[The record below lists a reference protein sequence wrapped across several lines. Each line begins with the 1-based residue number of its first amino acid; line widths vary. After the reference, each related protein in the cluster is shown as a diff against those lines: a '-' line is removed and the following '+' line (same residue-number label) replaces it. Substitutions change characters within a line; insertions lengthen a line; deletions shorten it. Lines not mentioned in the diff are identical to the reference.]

1 MFVPPPTIPLDWDSL
16 ALDETPV
23 QEPNTT
29 TGNHMSP
36 RMAWCRRKHGMR
48 ATKAPPRHPGK
59 QAFAPTCL
67 IALGE
72 NLASPST
79 PTPLDC
85 IIVENPESKNPEE
98 TEPAGKRQTLATTR
112 RQFWQISKAFFASE
126 RRRKARGFLIT
137 LLVLALAVGAIQVL
151 MSYAGRDFMTAIT
164 RKDPDAYWKALGWYL
179 GSFALAIPVGV
190 YYRWV
195 EERLALLWRE
205 WMAQHLVKRY
215 FNNRAYFRLRGSE
228 SVDNPDQRI
237 SEDVRNFTT
246 SSLAFL
252 LILLNSLITF
262 VGFIG
267 VLWMISSTLVAMLVL
282 YAVAGTAI
290 SIVIGRKLVRLHY
303 LQYEKEADFRYALV
317 RVRDNAESIAF
328 YRGEKREHLNLF
340 NRLST
345 AVANMREVIIRN
357 RNLAFFTNSYNY
369 IALVL
374 PLMVVAPMY
383 MRGQVEFGVV
393 TQAAGAFGSV
403 LTAVSLIIAQFGGLS
418 AYLAGVQRLGNLW
431 DQLDEHDAEEQ
442 RIAYEATNTPD
453 ENSRLV
459 KLDKLTIC
467 TPGKMKTLV
476 EQLSFE
482 LRPGQSLLIMGPSGT
497 GKSSVLRTIAGLWP
511 GACGLLERPAF
522 DQLMFLPQRP
532 YMVEGCLRDQLLY
545 PYPDRGANEEEI
557 LRVLEEVN
565 LSDVL
570 HRVEGDVERVVDW
583 SNMLSLGEQQRIAL
597 ARLFLRKPKF
607 AFLDEA
613 TSALDE
619 ENQQLLYQKIRK
631 SGIAYISV
639 GHRTTLIDHHD
650 RLLKLDRSGSWEIVN
665 AAEVATT

>member
-1 MFVPPPTIPLDWDSL
+1 M
-16 ALDETPV
+16 
-23 QEPNTT
+23 
-29 TGNHMSP
+29 
-36 RMAWCRRKHGMR
+36 
-48 ATKAPPRHPGK
+48 
-59 QAFAPTCL
+59 
-67 IALGE
+67 
-72 NLASPST
+72 
-79 PTPLDC
+79 
-85 IIVENPESKNPEE
+85 ENPESKNPEN
-98 TEPAGKRQTLATTR
+98 TEAAGKRQTLATTR
-112 RQFWQISKAFFASE
+112 RQFWQITKAFFASE

-137 LLVLALAVGAIQVL
+137 LLVLALSVGAIQVL
-151 MSYAGRDFMTAIT
+151 MSYAGRDFMTSII
-164 RKDPDAYWKALGWYL
+164 RKDPGAYWKAFGWYL

-215 FNNRAYFRLRGSE
+215 FNNRAYYRLRGSE

-246 SSLAFL
+246 SSLSFL
-252 LILLNSLITF
+252 LILLNSLVTLI
-262 VGFIG
+262 GFIG
-267 VLWMISSTLVAMLVL
+267 VLWMISGTLVTMLVV

-303 LQYEKEADFRYALV
+303 MQYEKEADFRYGLV

-328 YRGEKREHLNLF
+328 YRGEKREHLDLF
-340 NRLST
+340 NRLT
-345 AVANMREVIIRN
+345 AAVANMRQVIIRN

-374 PLMVVAPMY
+374 PVLIVAPMY
-383 MRGQVEFGVV
+383 MRGEVEFGVV
-393 TQAAGAFGSV
+393 TQAAGAFGTV
-403 LTAVSLIIAQFGGLS
+403 LTAVSLIITQFGGLS

-442 RIAYEATNTPD
+442 RIAYEAHNKPD

-459 KLDKLTIC
+459 KLDGLTIC
-467 TPGKMKTLV
+467 TPGVMKTLV
-476 EQLSFE
+476 EKLSFE

-511 GACGLLERPAF
+511 GACGLLERPAA

-532 YMVEGCLRDQLLY
+532 YMIEGCLRDQLLY

-557 LRVLEEVN
+557 LAVLEEVN

-570 HRVEGDVERVVDW
+570 LRVEGDLERVVEW
-583 SNMLSLGEQQRIAL
+583 NNMLSLGEQQRIAF

-619 ENQQLLYQKIRK
+619 ENQQQLYQKLRK

-639 GHRTTLIDHHD
+639 GHRTTLIPHHD
-650 RLLKLDRSGSWEIVN
+650 RLLKLDRSGSWEI
-665 AAEVATT
+665 EEPEEEATS